1 MEQVF
6 SNFGLVQSKLRNQLG
21 LEKAAKLV
29 TCYRQLHGNV
39 ELDWNLKSTLDQDW
53 QDRLWTI

>member
-1 MEQVF
+1 VF
-6 SNFGLVQSKLRNQLG
+6 SNFGLVQSKLHNQLG

-39 ELDWNLKSTLDQDW
+39 ELDWKMK
-53 QDRLWTI
+53 